1 MTAVPKLIPHDWR
14 LAFRVVPFVLLA
26 ALVKLGLDEQG
37 WEPIGLSPLYTG
49 LLAATIFLL
58 GFLLA
63 GVLADYKESE
73 KLPGELT
80 ASLETIADECEI
92 LYQDKK
98 AAPALD
104 CLHYLREVA
113 ASVLGWLYS
122 SEPSSPP
129 LERIAGLNGFFL
141 AFEPLTQPNFIVRLK
156 QEQSALRRML
166 IRIDTIR
173 NTSFVGAGYTI
184 AQMAAA
190 LIVIGLL
197 FVDINPGHDAIF
209 ILCII
214 TFLLVYIIVLIKDLD
229 DPYQYNANRSEAGAA
244 EVSLKP
250 IEELEH
256 RLSQRI
262 AALEGTERVER
273 EHSRD

>member
-1 MTAVPKLIPHDWR
+1 MTAVPKVIPHDWR
-14 LAFRVVPFVLLA
+14 LAFRVAPFVLLA

-37 WEPIGLSPLYTG
+37 WEPIALSPLYTG

-80 ASLETIADECEI
+80 ASLETIADECQI
-92 LYQDKK
+92 LYEDKK
-98 AAPALD
+98 APPALD
-104 CLHYLREVA
+104 CLYYLREVV
-113 ASVLGWLYS
+113 ASVLGWLYR

-129 LERIAGLNGFFL
+129 LERIAGLNRFFL

-156 QEQSALRRML
+156 QEQSAVRRML

-173 NTSFVGAGYTI
+173 NTSFIGAGYAI

-197 FVDINPGHDAIF
+197 FVDINPRLDAIF

-229 DPYQYNANRSEAGAA
+229 DPYQYNANGSEAGAA

-262 AALEGTERVER
+262 AALEQSVELQR
-273 EHSRD
+273 APD